1 MRNQLIT
8 LALGGLLTFGAGSAL
23 YAQDNS
29 SQPQQQ
35 GQWVGH
41 GGVHGMNSDQQL
53 AHMTKQLDL
62 TADQQSQIRPIL
74 QDRQQKMQALFQD
87 QSLSREDRHSK
98 MMAIRQDTDS
108 RIQSVLND
116 EQKQKFQA
124 MQERMQERR
133 QGGAQGGD
141 NAPPPA
147 SQPQ

>member
-133 QGGAQGGD
+133 QGGEGGD